1 MFELYAY
8 DNRTRVFYPTN
19 RYAFY
24 TVTEAKKLYR
34 EKYGLKYKR
43 LSFRVQATR

>member
-19 RYAFY
+19 RYYFC
-24 TVTEAKKLYR
+24 TVAEAKKLYR
-34 EKYGLKYKR
+34 EKYDLKYKR
-43 LSFRVQATR
+43 LSFRVQVTI